1 MKRRPTVAFFC
12 IMAIF
17 HSMIAC
23 AADDITLSTTA
34 TLRDGS
40 ILKGTLVTD
49 TVAGAAIF
57 DNALKLK
64 AETIQSISFTDTN
77 GTAKATLVNDDILTL
92 TVTTPAFD
100 MNTSLGKLSLV
111 RGNVKSLSITKRKS
125 AVADNAGL
133 IFHCTF
139 DDPTSI
145 TSPAIGQAGK
155 INNAK
160 FQAGKANNALLVT
173 RGLSACEFPLPAGSL
188 SDKGCIEFWAKFMD
202 GKTEFTTGGDPRF
215 FTLYNANGGNCG
227 LFEYASNN
235 GMGKCGLSGVFGDAV
250 TSHSGFSHMMPY
262 SSIFK
267 GCPLRKLAS
276 LCIGLGYQR
285 NRQVRQWQQGTS
297 SCYPFRREKHR
308 RDLQRNFRRQTSR
321 QPQRHRS
328 QHGHSHELNRSVIQQ
343 QVFFLDR
350 RAQDLEFRQNRFRRL
365 TYTR

>member
-40 ILKGTLVTD
+40 MLKGTLVTD

-77 GTAKATLVNDDILTL
+77 GTAKATLVNGDILTL
-92 TVTTPAFD
+92 TVTTPTFD

-139 DDPTSI
+139 DDPASI
-145 TSPAIGQAGK
+145 TSPTIGQAGK

-267 GCPLRKLAS
+267 GAPYENWHHYALVWDINGIAKFGNGNRAPRLAILLDGKSIGETYSETSDDRLLAS
-276 LCIGLGYQR
+276 LSATDLNMGIPMNLTGPSY
-285 NRQVRQWQQGTS
+285 NNKS
-297 SCYPFRREKHR
+297 SFLIDELKIW
-308 RDLQRNFRRQTSR
+308 NFAKTD
-321 QPQRHRS
+321 
-328 QHGHSHELNRSVIQQ
+328 
-343 QVFFLDR
+343 FD
-350 RAQDLEFRQNRFRRL
+350 D
-365 TYTR
+365 